1 MKITKDARITDA
13 QIEALEKLGYKR
25 WTKYGKDRLYATEA
39 CIGLEIEGQGRRVF
53 YSALDGK
60 EISHASANRLS
71 IGVSNAYIDIE
82 TGRFYGFSD
91 DAYELAVAK
100 IEEIAEEGE
109 AEEVEAEEA
118 EAESEE
124 VEAEEVRTEEAE
136 EDAEAKAEKD
146 MESAIRR
153 EAAELFA
160 EGRYRSLPAALRAV
174 RSRYYSDLQ

>member
-25 WTKYGKDRLYATEA
+25 WTKYGKDRLYAAEA
-39 CIGLEIEGQGRRVF
+39 CIGLEIEGQGRRIF

-60 EISHASANRLS
+60 EISHASAERLAC
-71 IGVSNAYIDIE
+71 GVSSAYIDIE

-100 IEEIAEEGE
+100 IEEIDEEGE
-109 AEEVEAEEA
+109 AEEVEVEEVGT
-118 EAESEE
+118 ESEE
-124 VEAEEVRTEEAE
+124 VEAEEAE
-136 EDAEAKAEKD
+136 EDAEDKAEKD

-174 RSRYYSDLQ
+174 RSRYYSDMQ